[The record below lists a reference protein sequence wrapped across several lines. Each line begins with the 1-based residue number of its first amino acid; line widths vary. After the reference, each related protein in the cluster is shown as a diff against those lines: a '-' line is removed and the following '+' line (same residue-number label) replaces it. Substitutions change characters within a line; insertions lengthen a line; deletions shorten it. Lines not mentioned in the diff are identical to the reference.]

1 MVLCHPSR
9 QALGD
14 MVAGNCCVSVEAYLS
29 PLHRPDSVC
38 LAAEKARCGCMGT
51 VFLGG
56 MEAVASE
63 GK

>member
-14 MVAGNCCVSVEAYLS
+14 VVAGNCCVSVEAYLS
-29 PLHRPDSVC
+29 PTSQAGLCMPGSR
-38 LAAEKARCGCMGT
+38 KTRCGCMGT
-51 VFLGG
+51 IFLGG